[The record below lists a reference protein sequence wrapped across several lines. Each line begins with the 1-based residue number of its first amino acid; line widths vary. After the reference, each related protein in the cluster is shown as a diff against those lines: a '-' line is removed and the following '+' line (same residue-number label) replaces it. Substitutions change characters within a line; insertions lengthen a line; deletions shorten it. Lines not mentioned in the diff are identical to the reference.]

1 MPNLQNAQ
9 HEAFALTR
17 AKGATLNDAYEDAGY
32 APGNG
37 HASRVALREEVAERI
52 AELRGAQ
59 AEAEDASPQA
69 IIAALLRMSKANEG
83 LKSVEGMKEARLNLI
98 EAHRLLGELA
108 SRRAN
113 DRVGLRRLANEN
125 NQLAN

>member
-1 MPNLQNAQ
+1 MPTLQNAQ
-9 HEAFALTR
+9 YEAFALAR

-52 AELRGAQ
+52 AELRSAQ

-69 IIAALLRMSKANEG
+69 IIAALVRMAKTNEG

-98 EAHRLLGELA
+98 EAHRLLAELA
-108 SRRAN
+108 SRRAT
-113 DRVGLRRLANEN
+113 DRVGLWHLANESK
-125 NQLAN
+125 QLAI